1 MECKACGY
9 KESKVFFDGEEMVEI
24 DHDQEP
30 VNRFIKI
37 NGNFTME
44 RQMNYGTGIEPVKLY
59 ACPECYTV
67 IMERW

>member
-9 KESKVFFDGEEMVEI
+9 KVLREEQTFEYPK
-24 DHDQEP
+24 E
-30 VNRFIKI
+30 FIKI

-44 RQMNYGTGIEPVKLY
+44 REMNYGTGIEPVKLY